1 MTAISQ
7 KEGAMRAK
15 AIFTVFGRKLAS
27 GKTVFY
33 YQCYDEKGKRLWAK
47 STGLHKKTEATAY
60 CMKLYRD
67 GLLIPQ
73 PKVPTFAEYADGWFD
88 IETCR
93 FLKWR
98 QLHDPLS
105 QGSIDIHKNNLTTHL
120 KAFFAKYKLDEIDTE
135 VLEDWFLDMSKKELK
150 PSSINL
156 AYRTLRL
163 MLGEAVHRKLIK
175 ANPTYEVKEL
185 KIEET
190 DRKILTLEEIRKL
203 FPAQWNRVWDN
214 WIAYKAN
221 RLAAG
226 TGMRIGEIRGLRG
239 EYVFDDYIL
248 VAGQYT
254 RRGYKPETKT
264 KNNRNIPINQAIRR
278 ELEELIAITG
288 EGYLFSEDG
297 GVKPVRSEMLQRQLN
312 TALGRIGIDESTRK
326 KRNLTFHAWRHFFN
340 TFLRMA
346 NIADSK
352 VQSVTGHLSQK
363 QTEHYTHF
371 DTRQFTEVREA
382 QTSLL
387 TAGEGEAVKG
397 KSETA
402 GAVKAK
408 RGTKRTTA

>member
-1 MTAISQ
+1 
-7 KEGAMRAK
+7 MRAK

-67 GLLIPQ
+67 GLLIPL
-73 PKVPTFAEYADGWFD
+73 PKTPTFGEYAEGWFD

-105 QGSIDIHKNNLTTHL
+105 QGTIDIHKNNLSVHL
-120 KAFFAKYKLDEIDTE
+120 KEFFAKYKLDEIDTE

-175 ANPTYEVKEL
+175 ANPTYDVKEL

-190 DRKILTLEEIRKL
+190 DREILTLEEIRKL
-203 FPAQWNRVWDN
+203 FPAQWNTVWDN

-221 RLAAG
+221 RLAAC
-226 TGMRIGEIRGLRG
+226 TGMRIGELRGLRG
-239 EYVFDDYIL
+239 EYIFDDYIL

-254 RRGYKPETKT
+254 RHGYTPNTKT
-264 KNNRNIPINQAIRR
+264 KTNRNIPINPAVKR
-278 ELEELIAITG
+278 ELDELIAVNG
-288 EGYLFSEDG
+288 DGYIFSEDG
-297 GVKPVRSEMLQRQLN
+297 GITPVRSELIERQLN
-312 TALGRIGIDESTRK
+312 KALERTGIDDTTRK

-352 VQSVTGHLSQK
+352 VQSVTGHKTLK
-363 QTEHYTHF
+363 MTEHYTHF

-382 QTSLL
+382 QTTLL
-387 TAGEGEAVKG
+387 TAGEGEPKKKTAKPKTETARAVKT
-397 KSETA
+397 KTKKATA
-402 GAVKAK
+402 
-408 RGTKRTTA
+408 